1 MIRDRLAQADCGRG
15 AVLDGFPRTPAQ
27 AEALD
32 ELLGGRG
39 ARVAAVLY
47 IKVDE
52 AVLIQRLSGRWMC
65 RQAGHVYHQ
74 VFNPPKAPGVCDVDG
89 SPLYQRND
97 DTEETVA
104 HRIAVY
110 LRQTAPLIE
119 HYRKRGQII
128 EIDGGQPIE
137 VVSRQSLEAL
147 PERQGR

>member
-1 MIRDRLAQADCGRG
+1 
-15 AVLDGFPRTPAQ
+15 
-27 AEALD
+27 
-32 ELLGGRG
+32 
-39 ARVAAVLY
+39 VLY